1 MASPYFE
8 PKSIAPILQEGL
20 RARMPYLSQPKGGV
34 EAAIPALGQMGM
46 AAITGSAQRDK
57 RLSILAQQK
66 EYATYLS
73 KVDAGTATDED
84 HVVGRAAGLS
94 LGLNPPDLLG
104 KQLQRSQIAENEAS
118 AWAKRN
124 PKPATVDK
132 PQAPQGYRFTANGNL
147 EAIPGGPAAGKLAA
161 IDERETTAQNSA
173 IEQAQSQIT
182 KVDQALKNV
191 SGWSTGW
198 GAALV
203 GKLPGSQA
211 KDLQGDLDTI
221 KANLGFSTLAEM
233 KRASPTGGALGA
245 ISESEMRLLTS
256 ARESLDR
263 EQSRPQLI
271 RNLQAVKKHYTNWM
285 NAVQKSRGAQGG
297 KTPPAPIGA
306 PPPPQESASNASDYV
321 RSLNLGQP
329 Q

>member
-1 MASPYFE
+1 MALYYE
-8 PKSIAPILQEGL
+8 PKSVAPILQEGL
-20 RARMPYLSQPKGGV
+20 QQRLRYLEQPKGFSN
-34 EAAIPALGQMGM
+34 ALPALGKLADAGFEV
-46 AAITGSAQRDK
+46 GKK
-57 RLSILAQQK
+57 RSLLAQQQ
-66 EYATYLS
+66 EYASYLS
-73 KVDAGTATDED
+73 KVDRGTATEED
-84 HVVGRAAGLS
+84 HFVGRAAGLS
-94 LGLNPPDLLG
+94 LGLNPPDMLA
-104 KQLQRSQIAENEAS
+104 KQLQRSQIAENEAD

-124 PKPATVDK
+124 PRPPTPERPSV
-132 PQAPQGYRFTANGNL
+132 PPGYRMLPNGNL
-147 EAIPGGPAAGKLAA
+147 QAIPGGPAAAKVEAADARETAAQDSA
-161 IDERETTAQNSA
+161 ID
-173 IEQAQSQIT
+173 QAQSQIT

-198 GAALV
+198 TGAIL
-203 GKLPGSQA
+203 GKFPGSQT

-271 RNLQAVKKHYTNWM
+271 RNLKAVKTHYTNWM
-285 NAVQKSRGAQGG
+285 NAVQKARGG
-297 KTPPAPIGA
+297 KPLPNPTAAPANANPA
-306 PPPPQESASNASDYV
+306 ASYV
-321 RSLNLGQP
+321 QGLNLGQP

>member
-8 PKSIAPILQEGL
+8 PKSYAPILQEGL
-20 RARMPYLSQPKGGV
+20 RARLPYLTQPTGGAQ
-34 EAAIPALGQMGM
+34 AALPALGQMAT
-46 AAITGSAQRDK
+46 AAITGSADRDK
-57 RLSILAQQK
+57 RHSVLARQL

-73 KVDAGTATDED
+73 KVDNGTATDED

-94 LGLNPPDLLG
+94 LGLNPPDLMA
-104 KQLQRSQIAENEAS
+104 KKLQRSQIEENEAS

-124 PKPATVDK
+124 PKPPTPDK
-132 PQAPQGYRFTANGNL
+132 PSVPQGYRTLPNGNL
-147 EAIPGGPAAGKLAA
+147 EAIPGGPAAAKVDAA
-161 IDERETTAQNSA
+161 TERETTAQDSA
-173 IEQAQSQIT
+173 IEQAEAQIV

-191 SGWSTGW
+191 TGWSTGW

-203 GKLPGSQA
+203 GRLPGSQA

-263 EQSRPQLI
+263 EQSRPQLV
-271 RNLQAVKKHYTNWM
+271 RNLKAVKKHYENWK
-285 NAVQKSRGAQGG
+285 NAVVKSRSMPGA
-297 KTPPAPIGA
+297 KKPAAA
-306 PPPPQESASNASDYV
+306 PPPASTAGASSAADYV
-321 RSLNLGQP
+321 GSLNLGQP